1 MRTARALAPLAVV
14 ATLLCATP
22 AHAQTRL
29 LSRRVG
35 GLGLIGPSI
44 AHPASIHYNPATLG
58 LLPGAL
64 RLYLDGTLD
73 FDLAGYEPALVNSQT
88 GVPIAGQR
96 GDTVSNIG
104 LGPRFFFAATS
115 DLANEAVH
123 IAGAIYSPVAQSFS
137 RLAGGDGDFFDGAA
151 QAPGRAHVVE
161 LSAYQINFTISASLR
176 VIERWWIGATF
187 TFAYS
192 RMRYAFVRDAALRG
206 GRTREGDEP
215 IAIDDCGSGT
225 PCGYDADAAAEA
237 IVVSG
242 GTTSL
247 GAVFGTLVR
256 VHERLDI
263 GVGFSTRLFDIDGG
277 SGLRVDGDATVRR
290 STAVY
295 DAASAALGGAVQR
308 DLTGRG
314 IVRYHMPWQINI
326 GATYR
331 ATARLTLD
339 LQLRWV
345 EQSDQSIL
353 DVQLTG
359 AQFSDEPEI
368 PDRITR
374 FQGHRDVFAL
384 QIGAGYKLTSTLTL
398 EGALML
404 DNGIIPKNATSPLVI
419 DGWSLDG
426 FAVLRWQL
434 TKIFAV
440 QIGYGFVLTLP
451 ASVDDSAFAPS
462 LFVDCVEQRFDLDVA
477 ACRAALDG
485 RGVTTG
491 AGDYRL
497 FRQRFNVALSLAL
510 R

>member
-1 MRTARALAPLAVV
+1 MPARQRSYVRTARALAPLAVV

-225 PCGYDADAAAEA
+225 PCGYDADAAR
-237 IVVSG
+237 
-242 GTTSL
+242 
-247 GAVFGTLVR
+247 GAPRGAR
-256 VHERLDI
+256 PPRRGEPPGPR
-263 GVGFSTRLFDIDGG
+263 
-277 SGLRVDGDATVRR
+277 GLRHPR
-290 STAVY
+290 SGQRGLHPRWRSR
-295 DAASAALGGAVQR
+295 SAPQPVGHPKRQEEGQ
-308 DLTGRG
+308 GR
-314 IVRYHMPWQINI
+314 
-326 GATYR
+326 
-331 ATARLTLD
+331 
-339 LQLRWV
+339 
-345 EQSDQSIL
+345 
-353 DVQLTG
+353 
-359 AQFSDEPEI
+359 
-368 PDRITR
+368 
-374 FQGHRDVFAL
+374 
-384 QIGAGYKLTSTLTL
+384 
-398 EGALML
+398 
-404 DNGIIPKNATSPLVI
+404 
-419 DGWSLDG
+419 
-426 FAVLRWQL
+426 
-434 TKIFAV
+434 
-440 QIGYGFVLTLP
+440 
-451 ASVDDSAFAPS
+451 
-462 LFVDCVEQRFDLDVA
+462 
-477 ACRAALDG
+477 
-485 RGVTTG
+485 
-491 AGDYRL
+491 
-497 FRQRFNVALSLAL
+497 
-510 R
+510 